1 MVQCFWY
8 NNDNRTEEVQKLTVR
23 RIVMK
28 FKIGFSDN
36 SNEKENSNLSE
47 QRVNKT
53 DIPVKSLVQ
62 VRFPDRNMTLSYYND
77 LFDLHRGDLVFVD
90 GKLEGLRG
98 IVVDVSYNF
107 KIKLSDYKRVIAV
120 ADTTLK
126 GELHMAL
133 SHFVTFDSSVL
144 PYKKVLGWFK
154 APSNEEDEIIVCN
167 DDSSFVPDNLSDMKI
182 DSQIADRGYDYYMRN
197 KVVYICVDNTHG
209 RAIVTGSNPYEVEFT
224 YKNGEIS
231 NLLCDCFCSYTCK
244 HEFAAMLQL
253 RETLKEIEKNYAD
266 KFEESDYFA
275 AISKSALFK
284 FCVDNQNTGSI
295 TFK

>member
-1 MVQCFWY
+1 
-8 NNDNRTEEVQKLTVR
+8 
-23 RIVMK
+23 MK
-28 FKIGFSDN
+28 FKIGFSGN
-36 SNEKENSNLSE
+36 SNEKENSSLSE

-266 KFEESDYFA
+266 KLEGSDYFA

-284 FCVDNQNTGSI
+284 FCVDNKNTGSI

>member
-1 MVQCFWY
+1 
-8 NNDNRTEEVQKLTVR
+8 
-23 RIVMK
+23 MK
-28 FKIGFSDN
+28 FKIGFAGN
-36 SNEKENSNLSE
+36 SNEKGNFKLKK
-47 QRVNKT
+47 QCVNKT

-62 VRFPDRNMTLSYYND
+62 VRFPDRYITLSYYND
-77 LFDLHRGDLVFVD
+77 SFDLHRGDLVFVD

-107 KIKLSDYKRVIAV
+107 KINLSVYKRVIAV
-120 ADTTLK
+120 ADTTFK
-126 GELHMAL
+126 GELHMVL

-154 APSNEEDEIIVCN
+154 APTDDEDEIVVCN
-167 DDSSFVPDNLSDMKI
+167 DDSSFMLDNLSNMKI
-182 DSQIADRGYDYYMRN
+182 DSQIADRGYDYYMQN

-231 NLLCDCFCSYTCK
+231 NLICDCFCSYTCK

-253 RETLKEIEKNYAD
+253 CEMLKEIEKNYAD
-266 KFEESDYFA
+266 KFEESNFFA
-275 AISKSALFK
+275 AISKSALFN
-284 FCVDNQNTGSI
+284 FCVDSQNTGSI
-295 TFK
+295 ILNNA